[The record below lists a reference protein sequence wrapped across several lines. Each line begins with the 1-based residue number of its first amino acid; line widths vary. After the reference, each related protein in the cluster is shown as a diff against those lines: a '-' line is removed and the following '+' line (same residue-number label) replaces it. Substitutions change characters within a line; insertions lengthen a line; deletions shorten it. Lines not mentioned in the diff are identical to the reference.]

1 MLSKPAVMLL
11 GLMYK
16 EPLNAYEIVK
26 RLTNMN
32 IKWWFNI
39 GDSTVYATI
48 KSLEKRGFIMGTVE
62 RSGSMPERTVYALS
76 EDGRQA
82 LKKALRD
89 ATLTFDYD
97 TNTFTIAAFF
107 LDIFDAGEQ
116 MELLSLRLKMLN
128 RCLDGITEQQAPEW
142 IGSVPAIHV
151 ANVERMAD
159 IVRAEIS
166 GAEKLLS
173 ACRDEM

>member
-11 GLMYK
+11 GLMYN

-48 KSLEKRGFIMGTVE
+48 KSLEKRGFITGRAE
-62 RSGSMPERTVYALS
+62 RNGSMPERTVYALS
-76 EDGRQA
+76 EEGKKA
-82 LKKALRD
+82 LKIALRD
-89 ATLTFDYD
+89 ATLNFDYD
-97 TNTFTIAAFF
+97 TNVFTIAAFF
-107 LDIFDAGEQ
+107 LDIFDAGER
-116 MELLSLRLKMLN
+116 MELLSRRLETLN
-128 RCLDGITEQQAPEW
+128 RCLDGISAQQAPEW

-151 ANVERMAD
+151 ANVARMAD

-173 ACRDEM
+173 VCRGKM